1 MAVNIP
7 KQMTEQH
14 DLLLNKQI
22 IYTCLL
28 LQEFAYRELLSSP
41 LIGGTNRHKISTKYK
56 YIQNQLLQ
64 LKKESGVSKK
74 VLDKSEDTLLNNVGL
89 MATIMGVLSI
99 VPPCQIDFIEQ
110 EFERIM
116 VEAMQRFNDGRKN

>member
-41 LIGGTNRHKISTKYK
+41 LIGGTNRHKISTKYR

-74 VLDKSEDTLLNNVGL
+74 VLDKSEDTLLNNVAL
-89 MATIMGVLSI
+89 IATIMGVLSI
-99 VPPCQIDFIEQ
+99 VPTCQIDFIEQ

-116 VEAMQRFNDGRKN
+116 VQAMQRFNDGRKN

>member
-1 MAVNIP
+1 
-7 KQMTEQH
+7 MTEQH

-28 LQEFAYRELLSSP
+28 LQEFAYRELLSSHH
-41 LIGGTNRHKISTKYK
+41 ISGTNRHKISTKYR

-74 VLDKSEDTLLNNVGL
+74 VLDKSEDTLLNNVAL
-89 MATIMGVLSI
+89 IATIMGVLSI

-116 VEAMQRFNDGRKN
+116 VEAMKRFNDGKN

>member
-99 VPPCQIDFIEQ
+99 VPPCQIDYIEE

-116 VEAMQRFNDGRKN
+116 VEAMKRFNDGKT

>member
-1 MAVNIP
+1 MAINIP

-99 VPPCQIDFIEQ
+99 VPPCQIDYIEE

-116 VEAMQRFNDGRKN
+116 VEAMQRFNDGKN

>member
-28 LQEFAYRELLSSP
+28 LQEFAYRELFSSP

-99 VPPCQIDFIEQ
+99 VPPCQIDYIEE

-116 VEAMQRFNDGRKN
+116 VEAMKRFNDGKT

>member
-1 MAVNIP
+1 
-7 KQMTEQH
+7 MTEQH

-41 LIGGTNRHKISTKYK
+41 LIGGTNRHKISTKYR

-74 VLDKSEDTLLNNVGL
+74 VLDKSEDTLLNNVAL
-89 MATIMGVLSI
+89 IATIMGVLSI

-116 VEAMQRFNDGRKN
+116 VEAMKRFNDGKN

>member
-1 MAVNIP
+1 LAINIP

-99 VPPCQIDFIEQ
+99 VPPCQIDYIEE

-116 VEAMQRFNDGRKN
+116 VEAMQRFNDGKN